1 MVQEENKLKENILR
15 IIKGSLLS
23 IIMSIIF
30 LAIFATILAYTN
42 VSESTILPTIIVI
55 VASSILAG
63 SFLCSRK
70 IKQNGI
76 LNGAIVGLIYM
87 LVLYIISSA
96 IVMDF
101 SLTINSFI
109 MIGAGILAGIVGGI
123 IGVNIKNN

>member
-1 MVQEENKLKENILR
+1 MIQEENKLKENTLR
-15 IIKGSLLS
+15 IIKGSLLA
-23 IIMSIIF
+23 IIMSVIF
-30 LAIFATILAYTN
+30 LAVFATILAYTN

-55 VASSILAG
+55 VSISILAG

-76 LNGAIVGLIYM
+76 LNGAIVGLVYM
-87 LVLYIISSA
+87 LALYIISSA

-101 SLTINSFI
+101 SLTFDSFI